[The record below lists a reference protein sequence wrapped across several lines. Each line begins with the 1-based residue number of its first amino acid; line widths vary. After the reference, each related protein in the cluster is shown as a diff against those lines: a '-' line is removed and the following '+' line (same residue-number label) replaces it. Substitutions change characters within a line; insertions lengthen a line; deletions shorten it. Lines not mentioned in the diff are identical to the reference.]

1 MKIKTQKFQDKPEGR
16 GTHMAKITGKVIGID
31 LGTTNSCVAVKEG
44 DNITVIPNAEGSRT
58 TPSVVAFTKEGER
71 LVGQLAKRQAIVNT
85 DRTIISIKRKM
96 GSDHKA
102 AIDGKQYSPQEIS
115 AMILQKL
122 KRDAEEYL
130 GTPVGQA
137 VITCPAYFTD
147 AQRQATKDAGT
158 IAGLEVLRVINEP
171 TAACL
176 AYGADKEGEHKI
188 LVFDLGGGTF
198 DVSILDVGDGV
209 FEVLATSGDN
219 MLGGDDWDNKVVEWM
234 TAEFKRSEG
243 VDLSKD
249 RMAVQR
255 LREAAEKAKIELS
268 SMAETTISLPFIT
281 ADQNGP
287 KHMELTLTRAKF
299 EDLTR
304 DLLERVVRP
313 TRSALKDAGL
323 DAKEVDKILLVG
335 GSTRMPMVQKKV
347 KELLG
352 KDPTKGINPDE
363 CVAMGAALQGAVLTG
378 EHKDI
383 VLVDVTPLSLGLETM
398 GGVFTRIIDRNT
410 AIPASRSQIFTT
422 AADNQPQVEVHVLQ
436 GERAMAADN
445 VTLGKFTLDG
455 IPPAP
460 RGIPQIEVTFDID
473 ANGIVNVTAKDKGTG
488 KVQNITIQSS
498 RLTESDIEKM
508 RRDAESHEDDDK
520 RRRELVEARNEA
532 DSFAYNAE
540 KTIRDLGDKATDEEK
555 AEIERKVADLRSSM
569 EGDDAGRINAA
580 REALANAMHPIA
592 QKLYAA
598 QAQAGGAEAGA
609 PDGGAEDA
617 ADNAGTTVDADFT
630 TR

>member
-1 MKIKTQKFQDKPEGR
+1 
-16 GTHMAKITGKVIGID
+16 MAKITGKVIGID

-44 DNITVIPNAEGSRT
+44 DNITVIPNTEGNRT

-85 DRTIISIKRKM
+85 ERTVISIKRKM
-96 GSDHKA
+96 GSDHKVR
-102 AIDGKQYSPQEIS
+102 IDDKSYSPQEIS
-115 AMILQKL
+115 AMVLQKL

-130 GTPVGQA
+130 GSTVTQA

-219 MLGGDDWDNKVVEWM
+219 MLGGDDWDNRVVEWM
-234 TAEFKRSEG
+234 SAEFKKSEG
-243 VDLSKD
+243 VDLSRDK
-249 RMAVQR
+249 MAVQR
-255 LREAAEKAKIELS
+255 LREAAEKAKVELS

-287 KHMELTLTRAKF
+287 KHLELTLTRAKF

-304 DLLERVVRP
+304 DLLERVVVP

-323 DAKEVDKILLVG
+323 SASEVSKVLLVG

-352 KDPTKGINPDE
+352 HEPTKGINPDE
-363 CVAMGAALQGAVLTG
+363 CVAVGAAIQGAVLSG

-398 GGVFTRIIDRNT
+398 GGVFTKIIDRNT
-410 AIPASRSQIFTT
+410 AIPASRSQVFTT

-488 KVQNITIQSS
+488 KAQHITIQSS
-498 RLTESDIEKM
+498 RLTEADIDKM
-508 RRDAESHEDDDK
+508 RRDAESHEDEDK
-520 RRRELVEARNEA
+520 RKKELIEARNEA
-532 DSFAYNAE
+532 DSFVYNAE
-540 KTIRDLGDKATDEEK
+540 KSLKDLGDKVTESEK
-555 AEIERKVADLRSSM
+555 AAVEGKINILRDAIASEDVA
-569 EGDDAGRINAA
+569 RINSA
-580 REALANAMHPIA
+580 RDELASAMHPIA
-592 QKLYAA
+592 EKLYAA
-598 QAQAGGAEAGA
+598 KAQEGGV
-609 PDGGAEDA
+609 PDGSDAPAE
-617 ADNAGTTVDADFT
+617 GPGGETSGGQTVDADFNAHDNN
-630 TR
+630 